1 MTSERFRMS
10 DDPHTEDD
18 ISENDFSVDEV
29 NFFDQEEVHENCTVV
44 IWRNSVTGDESVGWW
59 DNE

>member
-1 MTSERFRMS
+1 MS
-10 DDPHTEDD
+10 DVPQTGRDD
-18 ISENDFSVDEV
+18 VLVEANV
-29 NFFDQEEVHENCTVV
+29 FDQEEVHENCTVV

>member
-1 MTSERFRMS
+1 MS
-10 DDPHTEDD
+10 DEPKAGED
-18 ISENDFSVDEV
+18 VTLDEV

-44 IWRNSVTGDESVGWW
+44 IWRNSVTCDESVGWW

>member
-1 MTSERFRMS
+1 MS

>member
-1 MTSERFRMS
+1 MS
-10 DDPHTEDD
+10 DDPQFG
-18 ISENDFSVDEV
+18 ENLTFDSASIY
-29 NFFDQEEVHENCTVV
+29 DQEEVHENCTVV